1 MKAAKKRGEIRQR
14 PTMRMGGTLP
24 LTLPGNP
31 FKGEAKYASAGLTS
45 MKKGIGVFL
54 KVKF

>member
-1 MKAAKKRGEIRQR
+1 MKAQKRKEIRQR
-14 PTMRMGGTLP
+14 PTMQMGRVLP

-31 FKGEAKYASAGLTS
+31 FKGGSKMASAEVSLKRG
-45 MKKGIGVFL
+45 GIGVFF